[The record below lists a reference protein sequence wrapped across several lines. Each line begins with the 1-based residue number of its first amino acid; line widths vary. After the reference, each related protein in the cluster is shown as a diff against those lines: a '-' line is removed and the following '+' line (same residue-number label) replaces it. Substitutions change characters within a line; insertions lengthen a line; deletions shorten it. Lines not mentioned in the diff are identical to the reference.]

1 MNSHQK
7 IHAGCTFCTTIKQT
21 KSVRLF
27 WSRKR
32 KNESGLILS
41 PSTYPMNASLPV
53 ETINIT
59 ATTPLSPSLLSGRR
73 SPALLPSLPL
83 GPCLTTW
90 TPDHLIASSLSSKLV
105 SVHSSSSPRL
115 NFISKNFTYERISF
129 AQLVANCCSSSN
141 TFWYLRSLGDTSHS
155 RSDLATHFPSL
166 AAELDIP
173 PLFSPETFF
182 SSVFRISS
190 PSLELWTHYDTLDNV
205 LIQVRG
211 SKRVVLFPPRD
222 ADKLYLVGDK
232 TSVVDWEADDLLEK
246 YPKLREVNCKLT
258 NYCVVS

>member
-1 MNSHQK
+1 
-7 IHAGCTFCTTIKQT
+7 
-21 KSVRLF
+21 
-27 WSRKR
+27 
-32 KNESGLILS
+32 
-41 PSTYPMNASLPV
+41 MNASLPV